1 MSIQSPQE
9 LLLHELHGI
18 EDAESEASQ
27 ALEEQMEEV
36 ENSKLR
42 KLLER
47 RLKQGERLQKEIKRN
62 LQKLNGESEG
72 RENEAARGL
81 IRDSL
86 RLLQEV
92 ETPEMKEAVLIAG
105 VQKLEHYCIAV
116 WGTVRA
122 MAEELGVDDLVQTM
136 ERAVEEGYELDEE
149 LTKLA
154 EARINPSALE
164 AGEGSDEEEDEEEDE
179 GEDEDDEED
188 EDEDEDEDKDEDKES
203 ESRQQA
209 KPKSSSSRKSS
220 GGGKQAK
227 SRGGES
233 DLKSREYRDQKGEV
247 HHHTRGYVERRGKK

>member
-81 IRDSL
+81 ID
-86 RLLQEV
+86 RLGVNPVLVLMRRPVGLGARVCLPYMLAVGVVEV
-92 ETPEMKEAVLIAG
+92 S
-105 VQKLEHYCIAV
+105 QKRLSQRPRTIFAERGAA
-116 WGTVRA
+116 GTVGI
-122 MAEELGVDDLVQTM
+122 EV
-136 ERAVEEGYELDEE
+136 AV
-149 LTKLA
+149 
-154 EARINPSALE
+154 
-164 AGEGSDEEEDEEEDE
+164 AG
-179 GEDEDDEED
+179 
-188 EDEDEDEDKDEDKES
+188 
-203 ESRQQA
+203 
-209 KPKSSSSRKSS
+209 
-220 GGGKQAK
+220 
-227 SRGGES
+227 
-233 DLKSREYRDQKGEV
+233 
-247 HHHTRGYVERRGKK
+247 